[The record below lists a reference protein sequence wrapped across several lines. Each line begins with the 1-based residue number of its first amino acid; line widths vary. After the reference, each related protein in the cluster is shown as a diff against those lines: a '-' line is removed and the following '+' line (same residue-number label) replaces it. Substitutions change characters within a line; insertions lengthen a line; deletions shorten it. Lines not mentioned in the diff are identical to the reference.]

1 MRAGGSYLCP
11 MATFLTADW
20 HLGEDR
26 LQLLG
31 RPFTT
36 TEEMNE
42 TMIRLHNELVA
53 PDDEV
58 FMLGDVI
65 ATQEHNGGREY
76 LPLVERFNG
85 RKTLFRGNQE
95 FRFSDAE
102 LLEYFERVIPEGDG
116 LELDYDG
123 LELYLTHYPSR
134 GRADRFNLV
143 GHIHSSWKVQLN
155 MLNVGVDVHHF
166 RPVPLERVRFFYDA
180 VSSFYDEDVWVG
192 YHDLNARYRGLRGKP
207 RTYFETRLEDRAQL
221 GFEAQAD

>member
-1 MRAGGSYLCP
+1 

-26 LQLLG
+26 LKLLG
-31 RPFTT
+31 RPFAS
-36 TEEMNE
+36 TEEMHE
-42 TMIRLHNELVA
+42 TMIRLHNEMVS

-58 FMLGDVI
+58 FLIGDAI
-65 ATQEHNGGREY
+65 ACADPQGGIEC
-76 LPLVERFNG
+76 LSLIDRFHG

-95 FRFSDAE
+95 FRFSDAL
-102 LLEYFERVIPEGDG
+102 LLEHFERVIPEGDG

-123 LELYLTHYPSR
+123 IPLYLTHYPSR

-166 RPVPLERVRFFYDA
+166 RPVPLERVRFFFDA
-180 VSSFYDEDVWVG
+180 IANFYDEDVWVG
-192 YHDLNARYRGLRGKP
+192 YHDLNVRYRGLRGKP
-207 RTYFETRLEDRAQL
+207 KTYFETRDVDRAD
-221 GFEAQAD
+221 FPKPAEPSS